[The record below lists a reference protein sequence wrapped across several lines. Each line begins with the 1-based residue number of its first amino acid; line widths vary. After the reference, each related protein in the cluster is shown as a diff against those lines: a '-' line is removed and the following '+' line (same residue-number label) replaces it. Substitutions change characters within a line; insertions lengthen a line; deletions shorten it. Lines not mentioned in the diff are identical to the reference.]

1 MLFIATAIRSLK
13 KLLDTHLGHVS
24 NRQSINLSNSDGIK
38 LAFRIFHEYF
48 EKKEGRMKFGF
59 KFVEKFHDCVI
70 RITNTKKIQKDCWIS
85 WVFSKFRIRVS
96 KGNRIFRSIIFNF
109 LLGFALNSSPSL
121 PFFSKRP
128 RIYTEH
134 CSNARHFYYT
144 DRPVK
149 QIVARGHGCQEAR
162 IYASTMR
169 EMRRVKGLWK
179 QRQP

>member
-70 RITNTKKIQKDCWIS
+70 RITNENTKRLLNFMSVFKIQNSSLEGKS
-85 WVFSKFRIRVS
+85 NFSKYH
-96 KGNRIFRSIIFNF
+96 
-109 LLGFALNSSPSL
+109 L
-121 PFFSKRP
+121 
-128 RIYTEH
+128 
-134 CSNARHFYYT
+134 
-144 DRPVK
+144 
-149 QIVARGHGCQEAR
+149 
-162 IYASTMR
+162 
-169 EMRRVKGLWK
+169 
-179 QRQP
+179 